1 MKDFHHPNVLG
12 LLGVVFDSPDGV
24 PYLVLPFMELG
35 NLKDYLK
42 SKRVHVTNFD
52 TLPKVIKTGWVGFCN
67 PKLVGFISHD
77 ILHVVSIVPT

>member
-42 SKRVHVTNFD
+42 SKRVHVTDFD
-52 TLPKVIKTGWVGFCN
+52 TLPEVVI
-67 PKLVGFISHD
+67 
-77 ILHVVSIVPT
+77 